1 MRLVL
6 AALLVCVSLAQ
17 HAQAQSP
24 RLEAEI
30 RANEA
35 TPDLPERL
43 VFRLRA
49 GADTRITRA
58 VLRFGSDGR
67 ACFEGEG
74 LQVVDIRPGTDISTE
89 WAWDFSRTGS
99 LPLGSEIWWEWE
111 LEDETGARLTTGRQ
125 TLVLLD
131 ESQAWNT
138 LASDDLIIYYVE
150 GGQAFASRIATI
162 ARDAAQ
168 RLGAEAG
175 LTLTDTVRIFVYPNA
190 AAMRRMIL
198 YSPEW
203 AGGAAY
209 PDHHVILAGIGLD
222 EISWARQVIPHEF
235 AHLVTGALTFNCQG
249 VGLPT
254 WMSEGISVRFENS
267 LTQRDTADFRRLVA
281 DDRLIPL
288 SELTN
293 GFSARAEAAGE
304 AYRRSG
310 LVVDFMIRAYGP
322 ERMAQLLAAVGSGT
336 RFEAALQSL
345 YGVSVDALDLAWRA
359 WLLDDIL
366 PLTPTP
372 GGLLPTATTVPSTP
386 VPTLALWT
394 PVVQP
399 SPTPVPT
406 EPALA
411 VAAAATPAPPTA
423 GDPAASAATI
433 PEPELPE
440 WLIPGLVVAG
450 ASLVLLA
457 FVVIGIGSL
466 RRRRL

>member
-6 AALLVCVSLAQ
+6 AALMVCLSLAQ
-17 HAQAQSP
+17 SAQAQTP
-24 RLEAEI
+24 RLDVEI

-35 TPDLPERL
+35 DPKLPESL

-49 GADTRITRA
+49 GAETRITRV

-89 WAWDFSRTGS
+89 WAWDFTRTGS
-99 LPLGSEIWWEWE
+99 LPLGSQVWWEWE
-111 LEDETGARLTTGRQ
+111 LEDETGARLTTERQ
-125 TLVLLD
+125 TTVLLD
-131 ESQAWNT
+131 DSQDWST
-138 LASDDLIIYYVE
+138 LDSEDLTIYYVE
-150 GGQAFASRIATI
+150 GGRAFASRIATI
-162 ARDAAQ
+162 ARDAAE
-168 RLGAEAG
+168 RLGVEAG
-175 LTLTDTVRIFVYPNA
+175 LALTDTVRIFVYPTT

-209 PDHHVILAGIGLD
+209 PDHNVILVGIAPN
-222 EISWARQVIPHEF
+222 EITWARQVIPHEY

-254 WMSEGISVRFENS
+254 WMSEGISVRFENT
-267 LTQRDTADFRRLVA
+267 LTSRDTADFRRLVG

-293 GFSARAEAAGE
+293 GFSARADAAGE

-310 LVVDFMIRAYGP
+310 LVVDFLIRAYGP
-322 ERMAQLLAAVGSGT
+322 ERMSQLLAAIGT
-336 RFEAALQSL
+336 GARFETALQSL
-345 YGVSVDALDLAWRA
+345 YGLGVDELDQTWRT
-359 WLLDDIL
+359 WLVDEVL

-372 GGLLPTATTVPSTP
+372 GGPLPSATP
-386 VPTLALWT
+386 VAGTPIPTLALWT

-399 SPTPVPT
+399 S
-406 EPALA
+406 
-411 VAAAATPAPPTA
+411 ATPAPTETVL
-423 GDPAASAATI
+423 ASAATTPVPPPDPDSTGGALVPI
-433 PEPELPE
+433 EPELPD
-440 WLIPGLVVAG
+440 WLIPGLVVGGG
-450 ASLVLLA
+450 AIIVLA
-457 FVVIGIGSL
+457 FIVIGIGTL
-466 RRRRL
+466 RRRRV